1 VTPQETHYLWNL
13 LSQTWG
19 DRFSQQFGAT
29 PNDAWKSALAG
40 LGIQPAQHAY
50 RALVKSCPE
59 FPPTLPQFI
68 QAASEYRRPESS
80 VPQLDGPRRSREATT
95 DELRAAASDPYSQFN
110 RYREY
115 EAWRVANTK
124 KNQKPP
130 HPVPGCPDWLYL
142 QRLAWIE
149 AAEHN
154 AAVGKPQPWAA

>member
-1 VTPQETHYLWNL
+1 MHHLWNL

-29 PNDAWKSALAG
+29 PNDAWRAALAS

-50 RALVKSCPE
+50 RVLVKSSPE

-68 QAASEYRRPESS
+68 QAASDYRKPESS
-80 VPQLDGPRRSREATT
+80 VPLLDAPIRARQATT
-95 DELRAAASDPYSQFN
+95 DELRAAASADVAEFN
-110 RYREY
+110 SYRDY
-115 EAWRVANTK
+115 ETWRASRTK
-124 KNQKPP
+124 GNLKPS
-130 HPVPGCPDWLYL
+130 HPSPGSADWLYL

-154 AAVGKPQPWAA
+154 RRIGKQQSWAA